1 MTHQNLVKGE
11 LHRWRHTATFKPTIC
26 KRSQH
31 ALLHLDQQ
39 MCFKYLHFQ
48 MPTFIWMCSEML
60 KFLLIV
66 VSRCFLESK
75 GRQTWVAALVSL
87 NGCLL
92 FTFHLI
98 FSSLS
103 STSRYRKESERE
115 SSIEARV
122 ALLLSEIDEQIPRLI
137 NVVCRASR
145 AAGSGCLL
153 NQPRTP
159 RSSHLDKRCLYGKPN
174 KSKSHIQRLIYWP
187 LTLRAKSSSTFM
199 WILLN
204 ALFLLLL

>member
-1 MTHQNLVKGE
+1 
-11 LHRWRHTATFKPTIC
+11 
-26 KRSQH
+26 
-31 ALLHLDQQ
+31 

-48 MPTFIWMCSEML
+48 MPTFFLKVFWDAKIPPHCS
-60 KFLLIV
+60 FLY
-66 VSRCFLESK
+66 FLDSK

-103 STSRYRKESERE
+103 STSRNRREREREKESENEKKRKFNRG
-115 SSIEARV
+115 SGGLTSLRNWWTNT
-122 ALLLSEIDEQIPRLI
+122 RLI

-145 AAGSGCLL
+145 AAVSGCLL

-159 RSSHLDKRCLYGKPN
+159 RSSHLDKRCLYEKPN

-204 ALFLLLL
+204 ALFLVLL